1 MTLDKDSISSIVG
14 EENAEFLEMAFK
26 QPTEFVF
33 INKYLKNLKK
43 QITVAVNYDKVL
55 DNEITLDEYE
65 ETFKSDI
72 VVNAKY
78 QGFFVKGTIK
88 EDDFY
93 KMLCFV
99 NCNTIPKVDNV
110 NNGLVFYNDNF
121 RVFVNDLQSND
132 KNIAILFKLDNP
144 DNIESIVNVYF
155 NVQEIVKMND
165 EDVIKLSYDLTDLDY
180 KAEYYDYNS
189 GANLFEIQD
198 ALLKTYS
205 VNPADLLMTLG
216 LLYRLK
222 NLGWDKQYIDFIASK
237 NRGFNVL
244 NSNINISLN
253 NVYVNELLNIGYV
266 DEDYSIT
273 ESGRSALLLLNYA
286 TPINTNNNGNFYV
299 TISELV
305 SSQKLKKAD
314 LVYVSAKNTSFFG
327 IKNEFFVDQKCL
339 FGMNEKQFT
348 LDTDYAIAASNSFD
362 DDLVAARA
370 IGYSSNIKISN
381 NETLEFEICNQLY
394 NTLNDDT
401 INVLGG
407 LVSIQPYNSN
417 EVIYINSLFYS
428 LIKVC
433 HNNIYPF
440 VSKTNSS
447 YVFFKNNDDKI
458 VGFIKT
464 KKFICDRENI
474 GTQDLS
480 ILFNKINQN
489 YSGKLLKGLNI
500 TEHKPLVV
508 GVGFVEKAELTM
520 EDYNTLLNVPFSELN
535 SVLNTLNKDVYFSEL
550 NVKDIIE
557 KIISQKAEDYTKYQ
571 ESVKAEMNNKLL
583 ALELLQDYYTSV
595 GEDNKINYYF
605 GVIESY
611 KEKIT
616 NFIL

>member
-14 EENAEFLEMAFK
+14 EENAEFLEVAFK
-26 QPTEFVF
+26 EPTSFGF

-43 QITVAVNYDKVL
+43 QITVAINYDKVL
-55 DNEITLDEYE
+55 DNQLTLDEYD
-65 ETFKSDI
+65 ETFKSNI

-78 QGFFVKGTIK
+78 QGFFVKGLNK
-88 EDDFY
+88 EADFY

-99 NCNTIPKVDNV
+99 NCNTIPKINNV

-121 RVFVNDLQSND
+121 RVFVDDLQSHD
-132 KNIAILFKLDNP
+132 KNIAILFKLDKP
-144 DNIESIVNVYF
+144 DDIESIVNVYF
-155 NVQEIVKMND
+155 NVQEIIKMND
-165 EDVIKLSYDLTDLDY
+165 EDIILLSYDLTDLDY
-180 KAEYYDYNS
+180 KTEYYDYNS

-205 VNPADLLMTLG
+205 VNPVDLLMTLG
-216 LLYRLK
+216 LLYRLN
-222 NLGWDKQYIDFIASK
+222 NLGWDKNYIDFIASK

-244 NSNINISLN
+244 NSNINISIN
-253 NVYVNELLNIGYV
+253 NVYINELLNLGYV
-266 DEDYSIT
+266 DENYSIT
-273 ESGRSALLLLNYA
+273 ESGRSYLLLLNYA
-286 TPINTNNNGNFYV
+286 SPINTNNNGNFYV

-348 LDTDYAIAASNSFD
+348 LDTDYAIGAANSFD
-362 DDLVAARA
+362 DDLIAARA
-370 IGYSSNIKISN
+370 IGYSPNIKISN

-394 NTLNDDT
+394 NTFNDDT
-401 INVLGG
+401 LNVLGG
-407 LVSIQPYNSN
+407 LVSIHPYNSN
-417 EVIYINSLFYS
+417 EVIYVNSLFYS
-428 LIKVC
+428 LIRVS
-433 HNNIYPF
+433 HNSIHPF

-464 KKFICDRENI
+464 KKFICDKENI

-489 YSGKLLKGLNI
+489 YGVKLLRGLNI
-500 TEHKPLVV
+500 TENRPLVV
-508 GVGFVEKAELTM
+508 GVGFIEKAELTI

-535 SVLNTLNKDVYFSEL
+535 SILNTLNKDVYFSEL

-557 KIISQKAEDYTKYQ
+557 KIISQKSEDYTKYQ